1 MNICGGGTRL
11 PLKSAMVGRSQ
22 HKNEM
27 GPCGEDGH
35 RQQHTQTTHSTMGV
49 RDERGGECGGGEK
62 LGVNTSANQEK

>member
-11 PLKSAMVGRSQ
+11 PPKSAMVGRSQ

-35 RQQHTQTTHSTMGV
+35 RQQHTQTNTFHNGS
-49 RDERGGECGGGEK
+49 ER
-62 LGVNTSANQEK
+62 